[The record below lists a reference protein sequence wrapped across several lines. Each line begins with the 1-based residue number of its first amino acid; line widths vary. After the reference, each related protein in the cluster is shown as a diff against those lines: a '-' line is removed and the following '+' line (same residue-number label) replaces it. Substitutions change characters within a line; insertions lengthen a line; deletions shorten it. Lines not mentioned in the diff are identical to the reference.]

1 MLPMADQ
8 IQTLQEQVLQAR
20 SNGQKLNIVGGGTKS
35 FMGRQGSAEAGTL
48 SLAEHTGVVEY
59 HPVELVLTVRAGT
72 PLKEIEAV
80 LAEQGQCL
88 HFEPPHFGDASTIGG
103 TLACNLS
110 GPARPWAGSVRD
122 QVLGIRLLN
131 GKGEHL
137 RFGGQVMKNVAGY
150 DVSRLQAGAMGT
162 VGVITEISLKV
173 MPKPAATTTLV
184 REMTMDEV
192 VEYMN
197 RRAGEP
203 KPITGACWVD
213 GKVYLRLA
221 GAKSAVEATAEQW
234 GGQVLADGEQFWR
247 QVQDMQHPFFDDPEL
262 PLWRFSVDSTA
273 KTPELDGPWMI
284 DWAGSQRWYRGQ
296 ASLDQLEPLARA
308 AGGQVSLQP
317 GPGAPA
323 DQGKPGHDTSAG
335 SQPSRSSRSR
345 PTQALLRQSPRR
357 NATPAVPGQ
366 QRRGAARTAPA
377 ARTTRRPPEPGYPIP
392 PRSPQPQ

>member
-1 MLPMADQ
+1 MADQ
-8 IQTLQEQVLQAR
+8 IQTIQEQVLQAR
-20 SNGQKLNIVGGGTKS
+20 SNGQKLNIVGGGSKS
-35 FMGRQGSAEAGTL
+35 FMGRQSDADASTL

-72 PLKEIEAV
+72 TLKEIEAV

-110 GPARPWAGSVRD
+110 GPARPWTGSVRD

-162 VGVITEISLKV
+162 LGVITEISLKV
-173 MPKPAATTTLV
+173 MPKPAATVTLV
-184 REMTMDEV
+184 REMAMDEV

-221 GAKSAVEATAEQW
+221 GAKSAVEATAEKW
-234 GGQVLADGEQFWR
+234 GGGVMAEGDQFWR
-247 QVQDMQHPFFDDPEL
+247 EVQDMQHGFFDDPEA
-262 PLWRFSVDSTA
+262 PLWRFSLDSTA
-273 KTPELDGPWMI
+273 RTPKLGGPWMI
-284 DWAGSQRWYRGQ
+284 DWVGSQRWYRGQ
-296 ASLDQLEPLARA
+296 ASLSDLEPLARA
-308 AGGQVSLQP
+308 AGGQVSLFRGGDRTAEVMQ
-317 GPGAPA
+317 
-323 DQGKPGHDTSAG
+323 
-335 SQPSRSSRSR
+335 SQPE
-345 PTQALLRQSPRR
+345 ALK
-357 NATPAVPGQ
+357 TI
-366 QRRGAARTAPA
+366 QRRVKHSFDPDGIFN
-377 ARTTRRPPEPGYPIP
+377 PGRLY
-392 PRSPQPQ
+392 SWL